1 VIRGTVEVAENGL
14 SFTAPYTLEVV
25 APDGT
30 RSGEYGVTTAQ
41 GTRITLEDMGVP
53 VGTLA
58 ELEGAMGATP
68 TP

>member
-1 VIRGTVEVAENGL
+1 
-14 SFTAPYTLEVV
+14 V

-30 RSGEYGVTTAQ
+30 SSGEYGVTTAQ

-53 VGTLA
+53 VGTLD
-58 ELEGAMGATP
+58 ELEGALAATP